1 MSLPSYFFGE
11 DPPSTKAA
19 VVTWSGR
26 RSDLLL
32 VTLSSP
38 GSPESKKNGIG
49 RTGIKELAEEF
60 AEEFV
65 SRV

>member
-1 MSLPSYFFGE
+1 
-11 DPPSTKAA
+11 
-19 VVTWSGR
+19 
-26 RSDLLL
+26 
-32 VTLSSP
+32 LSSP
-38 GSPESKKNGIG
+38 GSPESKKNGIR